1 MDNNEFDRLIKNK
14 VKEEKPLVEGNNID
28 EIINKSIKR
37 VKCKGRFKFIFSKSF
52 VAAILFLIVSSITI
66 TAINENKMI
75 IGNSEIVQEKGTE
88 KSLAIVDVTKEKEK
102 LHQEGYIVNKEEINI
117 SQDISSVA
125 TAGNGASSSSPVDK
139 GIDSTTS
146 INAAGNSNSP
156 VDNYMGSNI
165 EACKAYNMIFKD
177 QVFSADYVLKGQVL
191 GVNYFVD
198 NIQTFTKAKILIE
211 ESYDNN
217 LKSGDIITVYKF
229 GGVITQ
235 YQFMILNGIDKKFNM
250 SNDGLEE
257 AKKKMVVSDN
267 YDGKLLYPDDNV
279 ILLLNKTQ
287 DRPST
292 IKEGE
297 YFVSRIVVEYKDDEI
312 IKPPYIKG
320 ESVYFNNLEYDDNK
334 EVYAYDKVS
343 DLAEKL
349 KSDIEEKKNFSKDKA
364 RQVAYDSLSEDD
376 KKRFSN
382 IDKSDVTYHNNVK
395 IVDGNKVTEE
405 QIDVRIPTNDE
416 KAFIFVSM
424 NKDYKIINIVK

>member
-1 MDNNEFDRLIKNK
+1 MDNNEFDLLIKSK
-14 VKEEKPLVEGNNID
+14 IKEEKPLIEGNNID
-28 EIINKSIKR
+28 EMIDKSIRR
-37 VKCKGRFKFIFSKSF
+37 VKAERRFKFILNKPIIAASLFF
-52 VAAILFLIVSSITI
+52 IVASITI
-66 TAINENKMI
+66 TAINENKMM

-88 KSLAIVDVTKEKEK
+88 KSLAIVDITKEKEK
-102 LHQEGYIVNKEEINI
+102 LQQEGYIVSNKGINI
-117 SQDISSVA
+117 GQDISSVA
-125 TAGNGASSSSPVDK
+125 TAGNAANSSYPVDK
-139 GIDSTTS
+139 S
-146 INAAGNSNSP
+146 IISNSP
-156 VDNYMGSNI
+156 VDYDMSSYTSSK
-165 EACKAYNMIFKD
+165 KAYNMTLKN

-191 GVNYFVD
+191 GVNYFID

-235 YQFMILNGIDKKFNM
+235 YEFMILNGIDKKFNM
-250 SNDGLEE
+250 SNDELEE

-292 IKEGE
+292 MKEGE
-297 YFVSRIVVEYKDDEI
+297 YFASRTVVEYKDDEI

-320 ESVYFNNLEYDDNK
+320 ESVYLNEIEDADK
-334 EVYAYDKVS
+334 EVYSYDKVS
-343 DLAEKL
+343 ELEEKL

-364 RQVAYDSLSEDD
+364 IQAAYNSLSEDD

-382 IDKSDVTYHNNVK
+382 IYKSDVTYYSNEK
-395 IVDGNKVTEE
+395 IVSGNKVIET

-416 KAFIFVSM
+416 KTSIFVSM
-424 NKDYKIINIVK
+424 NNNYKIINIVK